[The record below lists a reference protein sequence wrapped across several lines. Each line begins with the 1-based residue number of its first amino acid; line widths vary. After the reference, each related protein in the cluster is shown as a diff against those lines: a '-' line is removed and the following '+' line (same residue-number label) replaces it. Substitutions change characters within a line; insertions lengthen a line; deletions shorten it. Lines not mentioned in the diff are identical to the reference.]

1 MNECMNECI
10 TNEKETNHL
19 AFNSME
25 KISANIQRQRIEI
38 NKNDI
43 QLKDNFYI
51 KRKRRP
57 FLFVYKRIVNNEND
71 KN

>member
-1 MNECMNECI
+1 MKKKRTI
-10 TNEKETNHL
+10 WHL
-19 AFNSME
+19 TQWK
-25 KISANIQRQRIEI
+25 KISANIQRERMEI